1 MPYFKSW
8 TPPTLDL
15 TRAVFSWNEWYAIF
29 VHEGFTRKDGTKA
42 PARRWTDAGIAEID
56 IAEEFKAQ
64 YQQHKDLSI
73 AFQETCKVLNDVFQK
88 QFDDPKW
95 EWDRVTIR
103 KNKSVV
109 DSPRDIHDSGDLK
122 NSQELEFF

>member
-64 YQQHKDLSI
+64 FLQHKDLSI
-73 AFQETCKVLNDVFQK
+73 AFQETCKVLDDVFQK

-95 EWDRVTIR
+95 QWDRVTIR
-103 KNKSVV
+103 KNKSIV
-109 DSPRDIHDSGDLK
+109 DSPRDIYDSGDLK
-122 NSQELEFF
+122 NSQELAFF